1 MVFGIGLL
9 LVLKLKFSM
18 SMVYRMEMDDNV
30 RMNMRYIVKIL
41 KKKNLM
47 INCI

>member
-41 KKKNLM
+41 KKKKFDD
-47 INCI
+47 

>member
-41 KKKNLM
+41 KKKNFDD
-47 INCI
+47 